1 MADVMPLP
9 TTLLQTPQMLRQIK
23 PAARL
28 IHTSAPRMQAP
39 VRRVGALRGGFTGF
53 LTGIIVTGGAAYY
66 YLLDEYNAGQQ
77 AILADVVTLR
87 SSLRELNDK
96 VAALKVESEK

>member
-1 MADVMPLP
+1 
-9 TTLLQTPQMLRQIK
+9 MLRPQLRSQLRQFQL
-23 PAARL
+23 ARQ
-28 IHTSAPRMQAP
+28 IHTTQPRLQIAP

-53 LTGIIVTGGAAYY
+53 LFGVAVTGAAAYY

-87 SSLRELNDK
+87 ASLKDLNDK
-96 VAALKVESEK
+96 IASLKADAEK